1 MKIVNT
7 KIPDL
12 KIIEPSVFADD
23 RGYFFE
29 SYSYEKLKELGIDKV
44 FVQDNESKS
53 QKGVLRGLHFQN
65 PPFAQAKLV
74 RVVKGA
80 VLDVAVDIRR
90 NSPTYGQHVCVE
102 LSEQNK
108 RMFYVPEGFA
118 HGFLTLEDN
127 TIFSYKCSHFYN
139 KESEGSLLWS
149 DEILDIDW
157 GTKNP
162 ILSEKDKIAP
172 NFSAFQSEF

>member
-1 MKIVNT
+1 
-7 KIPDL
+7 
-12 KIIEPSVFADD
+12 
-23 RGYFFE
+23 
-29 SYSYEKLKELGIDKV
+29 
-44 FVQDNESKS
+44 
-53 QKGVLRGLHFQN
+53 
-65 PPFAQAKLV
+65 
-74 RVVKGA
+74 
-80 VLDVAVDIRR
+80 
-90 NSPTYGQHVCVE
+90 
-102 LSEQNK
+102 
-108 RMFYVPEGFA
+108 MFYVPEGFA